1 MMLFCAMHKACGTA
15 EAAYLLAFFFSCRI
29 LFFLAKEGMGGR
41 EDRAR
46 PLNVTCLASFFLCFS
61 HCWFFFPFSINS
73 LYDDGWDG
81 EWDGG

>member
-1 MMLFCAMHKACGTA
+1 
-15 EAAYLLAFFFSCRI
+15 
-29 LFFLAKEGMGGR
+29 MGGR